1 MIMKRELEDYIQNNL
16 DGLDHKKPDP
26 LVLNRILEQLQP
38 ASKAAPRGI
47 LISFS
52 TMRWAA
58 ACIIAIVC
66 GFIVWQKQTAA
77 PPEVVKKMVA
87 PPKEVKQQE
96 IKQQNS
102 DTLAYTGIDAV
113 DDDLAQRKST
123 LARVIR
129 DKKMVS
135 YAGFSNISSAADRIN
150 AVSAAATLKN
160 NRNEVVNGLLEVLSK
175 DPNTNVRLA
184 ALDGLARFYRDDYT
198 RKKLLVSLKKQTD
211 PLVQIALIGLL
222 TRMRESGIITELE
235 KMVQDQSTE
244 KTVKDCAYSSMLQLH
259 Q

>member
-1 MIMKRELEDYIQNNL
+1 MKKELEDYIQNNL
-16 DGLDHKKPDP
+16 DELDRKKPDP
-26 LVLNRILEQLQP
+26 LVLNRILKQLKP
-38 ASKAAPRGI
+38 VKKAASPGI
-47 LISFS
+47 LISFR
-52 TMRWAA
+52 TIRWAA
-58 ACIIAIVC
+58 ACIIAIAC
-66 GFIVWQKQTAA
+66 GLVVWQMQKQTAPGIA
-77 PPEVVKKMVA
+77 VNKKMV
-87 PPKEVKQQE
+87 PLKE
-96 IKQQNS
+96 IKQQNT

-113 DDDLAQRKST
+113 DDDLAKRKST
-123 LARVIR
+123 LASVIR
-129 DKKMVS
+129 DKKMIS
-135 YAGFSNISSAADRIN
+135 FAGFSNISSAADRIN